1 MFENS
6 FLLSLLGFLIVL
18 TPLVFVHE
26 LGHYIAAI
34 KNKVKVEVFSVGFG
48 KELFGFNDRNQTRW
62 KFCILPFG
70 GYVKMKGEL
79 IVNEKNFQNDTN
91 INKVKNSII
100 KPNDK
105 NNFSNAKVKS
115 GNFNHASLLSRFI
128 IVLSGPLANIIFGML
143 LISILYTFQGRLVNL
158 PIVGETVKNSSAYN
172 AGILKNDL
180 ILKVD
185 NQKVENFYQLKY
197 IVENNPN
204 KLINMQVLRENN
216 ILDFQLTPNIYFDKQ
231 TNKKVGRIGI
241 IGKKAE
247 KVKLNILNSFYY
259 GFLDTLNMTVDWVRG
274 LINLINLN
282 MSSNDVAGPIG
293 IAKISGDALIGGLS
307 SLIFLMAILSINL
320 GLINLLP
327 IPALDGGYITLY
339 FFELIFRKPLP
350 ENYQIKLIQF
360 GVFFLISLMLIIT
373 FLDLKKYV

>member
-259 GFLDTLNMTVDWVRG
+259 GCLDTLNMTVDWVRG